1 MAGTV
6 QQVQTLQSNIK
17 KYNSDFITNYSLFLG
32 GLNATQKALEQYDPL
47 KTGYARI
54 FFIKMPVFMNT
65 IMPAETKR
73 FRHLL
78 EYGFTR
84 IDGLGNTTLNTE
96 EITGGYAG
104 RKFDVGTTAQDDT
117 GSITLSLYEFAGS
130 PVREYLD
137 MWISGIAD
145 PYTGLGHY
153 HGAMDMDP
161 SIKYSQANHV
171 AEAIYV
177 VTDPTGRSN
186 GIEYACLL
194 SNMMPKQVKHDQF
207 NYESGQHAIV
217 TMDCEFSAVKYQSP
231 QINTIAKAL
240 IDKFQ
245 IMRDYLDFESQYTQS
260 DVDNKLK
267 PNIVNWPAKYNEGA
281 NI

>member
-1 MAGTV
+1 MAGTNM
-6 QQVQTLQSNIK
+6 QVNTLQSNIK

-54 FFIKMPVFMNT
+54 FFIKMPVFMEK
-65 IMPAETKR
+65 IMPSETKR

-78 EYGFTR
+78 EYGFTK
-84 IDGLGNTTLNTE
+84 IDGLQDTE
-96 EITGGYAG
+96 LDMEQVTGGYAG
-104 RKFDVGTTAQDDT
+104 RQFDVANTAKDNT
-117 GSITLSLYEFAGS
+117 NEISIGLYEFAGS

-137 MWISGIAD
+137 MWISGISD

-153 HGAMDMDP
+153 HGAFDIDP
-161 SIKYSQANHV
+161 TIKYSQANHV

-186 GIEYACLL
+186 GIEYAALL
-194 SNMMPKQVKHDQF
+194 SNMMPKRVQQSHF
-207 NYESGQHAIV
+207 NYESGQHNTVAL
-217 TMDCEFSAVKYQSP
+217 DCAFSCVKYQSP

-240 IDKFQ
+240 IDRFT
-245 IMRDYLDFESQYTQS
+245 IMRDYLDFESQYTQA
-260 DVDNKLK
+260 DVDSKLK
-267 PNIVNWPAKYNEGA
+267 PQIANWPAKYNA
-281 NI
+281 

>member
-1 MAGTV
+1 MAGT
-6 QQVQTLQSNIK
+6 QVQVNTLQSNIK

-47 KTGYARI
+47 KTGYSRI
-54 FFIKMPVFMNT
+54 FFIKMPVFMEK
-65 IMPAETKR
+65 IMPSETKR

-78 EYGFTR
+78 EYGFTK
-84 IDGLGNTTLNTE
+84 IDGIGDTE
-96 EITGGYAG
+96 LEMEQITGGYAG
-104 RKFDVGTTAQDDT
+104 RQFDVGTTAKDST
-117 GSITLSLYEFAGS
+117 NEVSIGLYEFAGS

-153 HGAMDMDP
+153 HGAFDVDP

-194 SNMMPKQVKHDQF
+194 SNMMPKRVQQSHF
-207 NYESGQHAIV
+207 NYESGTHNSV
-217 TMDCEFSAVKYQSP
+217 SLDCSFSCVKYQSP

-240 IDKFQ
+240 IDKFT
-245 IMRDYLDFESQYTQS
+245 IMRDYLDFESQYTQA
-260 DVDNKLK
+260 DVDAKLK
-267 PNIVNWPAKYNEGA
+267 PNITNWPAKYNA
-281 NI
+281 

>member
-1 MAGTV
+1 MAGKKT
-6 QQVQTLQSNIK
+6 QVQTLQSNIK

-32 GLNATQKALEQYDPL
+32 GLNATQKSLEQYDPL
-47 KTGYARI
+47 KTGYSRI
-54 FFIKMPVFMNT
+54 FFVKMPVFMET
-65 IMPAETKR
+65 IMPNETKR

-84 IDGLGNTTLNTE
+84 IDGIGNTELE
-96 EITGGYAG
+96 MEQITGGYAG
-104 RKFDVGTTAQDDT
+104 RQFDTPTVAKDQTQN
-117 GSITLSLYEFAGS
+117 ITLQLYEFAGS

-137 MWISGIAD
+137 MWISGISD

-153 HGAMDMDP
+153 HGAMDIDP

-194 SNMMPKQVKHDQF
+194 SNMVPKQIKNDHF
-207 NYESGQHAIV
+207 NYESGQHQIV
-217 TMDCEFSAVKYQSP
+217 QADIEFSCVQYKSP

-245 IMRDYLDFESQYTQS
+245 VMRDYLDFESQYTQA
-260 DVDNKLK
+260 DVDAKLR
-267 PNIVNWPAKYNEGA
+267 PNILNWPAKYNQ
-281 NI
+281 

>member
-1 MAGTV
+1 MAGTKT
-6 QQVQTLQSNIK
+6 QVQTLQSNIK

-32 GLNATQKALEQYDPL
+32 GLNATQKSLEQYDPL
-47 KTGYARI
+47 KTGYSRI
-54 FFIKMPVFMNT
+54 FFVKMPVFMEK
-65 IMPAETKR
+65 IMPNETKR

-84 IDGLGNTTLNTE
+84 IDGIGNTELE
-96 EITGGYAG
+96 MEQMTGGYAA
-104 RKFDVGTTAQDDT
+104 RQFDAPTIAKDQTQN
-117 GSITLSLYEFAGS
+117 ITLQLYEFAGS

-137 MWISGIAD
+137 MWISGISD

-153 HGAMDMDP
+153 HGAMDIDP

-194 SNMMPKQVKHDQF
+194 SNMIPKQVKNDHF
-207 NYESGQHAIV
+207 NYESGQHNIV
-217 TMDCEFSAVKYQSP
+217 QADIEFSCVQYKSP

-245 IMRDYLDFESQYTQS
+245 VMRDYLDFESQYTQA
-260 DVDNKLK
+260 DVNAKLK
-267 PNIVNWPAKYNEGA
+267 PNIVNWPAKYNA
-281 NI
+281 